1 MMGIHNLP
9 TTHSYWGKNI
19 VFSNWIPVIF
29 SRDYFLLLLKALYL
43 YEEYVFPDEN
53 KFNDEGDNY
62 ENSILE
68 KGTYKNDSRLKI
80 KF

>member
-1 MMGIHNLP
+1 
-9 TTHSYWGKNI
+9 
-19 VFSNWIPVIF
+19 
-29 SRDYFLLLLKALYL
+29 LKALYL